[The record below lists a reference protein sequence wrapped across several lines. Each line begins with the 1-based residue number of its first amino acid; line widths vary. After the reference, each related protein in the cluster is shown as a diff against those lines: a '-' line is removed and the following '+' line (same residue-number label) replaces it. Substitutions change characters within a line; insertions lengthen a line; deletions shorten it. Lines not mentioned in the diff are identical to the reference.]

1 VISGK
6 NDSFFHGRWKTQ
18 LATHTIPTQ
27 GAAISKST
35 RQENYFYN
43 TQKETMNCKEE
54 AIEEDPADSPGS
66 GAIVPVS
73 SASFI
78 RVRNAS
84 I

>member
-1 VISGK
+1 VE
-6 NDSFFHGRWKTQ
+6 DSAYHTNH
-18 LATHTIPTQ
+18 THTGSCPLANALGKRI
-27 GAAISKST
+27 ISTVHK
-35 RQENYFYN
+35 
-43 TQKETMNCKEE
+43 KEAMNCKEE

>member
-1 VISGK
+1 
-6 NDSFFHGRWKTQ
+6 
-18 LATHTIPTQ
+18 
-27 GAAISKST
+27 
-35 RQENYFYN
+35 
-43 TQKETMNCKEE
+43 MNCKEE

-84 I
+84 IYFH